1 MSESKRANIYPN
13 DLIITMDGPA
23 GAGKSTVARM
33 LSQELGYSLLDT
45 GALYRATALHLVR
58 EGVNPDSNE
67 IPASALSSMELRVD
81 LTLSGMR
88 LFLGPEE
95 VTDTIR
101 DERVAST
108 ASKFSAR
115 PEVRRVLLSIQREVA
130 GGGRIVAEGRD
141 MGTVVF
147 PDAPVKFF
155 ITADL
160 KERSRRRYE
169 ELLGYGLEI
178 ELQQVEQD
186 MRIRDHR
193 DATRSDAPLVCPP
206 GAKTI
211 DTTSRSPAEIVN
223 TMIDHIRK
231 IQRDLHDKQNDSIER
246 ARIPHREVGRK

>member
-1 MSESKRANIYPN
+1 MNEPNSIIHYPS

-33 LSQELGYSLLDT
+33 LAQKLGYSLLDT

-58 EGVNPDSNE
+58 QGVNPDSNE
-67 IPASALSSMELRVD
+67 VPATALSSLELRVN
-81 LTLSGMR
+81 LTLGGMR
-88 LFLGPEE
+88 LFLGPED
-95 VTDTIR
+95 VTNIIR

-115 PEVRRVLLSIQREVA
+115 PEVRHALLSVQREVA
-130 GGGRIVAEGRD
+130 ADGRIVAEGRD
-141 MGTVVF
+141 MGTVIF

-160 KERSRRRYE
+160 KERSKRRHE
-169 ELLGYGLEI
+169 ELLRYGVKIDLDK
-178 ELQQVEQD
+178 VEQD

-206 GAKTI
+206 GAITI
-211 DTTSRSPAEIVN
+211 DTTSLSPAEIIEI
-223 TMIDHIRK
+223 MIDHIRK
-231 IQRDLHDKQNDSIER
+231 IQGDLHDKQNDQ
-246 ARIPHREVGRK
+246 REMGRMSHHEVRRK